1 MSKVQDI
8 TSALGKLLNIK
19 WNYLVIPEIDDDSIT
34 FVSAWIKEQRAKQKT
49 FKVVLPNYRGDHE
62 AIINFTTDNITS
74 TISDTPFSTA
84 EYCVRIAGML
94 AGLSLTRSSTYFV
107 FNDIVNAD
115 VPTNDASTRID
126 KGEFII
132 IYDGE
137 NYKVGRGVNSLVTF
151 TTDHGEDFSKIKI
164 VEGVDLYNDDI
175 RTTFED
181 FYIGK
186 YINDYDNK
194 QAFVASINAYNKTLE
209 GDVLD
214 KTYDNITSIDINAQK
229 LYLESKGI
237 DTSSMSDIE
246 LAKANTGSNVF
257 VSSNIKF
264 VDAMEDLDV
273 INYM

>member
-1 MSKVQDI
+1 
-8 TSALGKLLNIK
+8 SALEKLLNLK
-19 WNYLVIPEIDDDSIT
+19 WNYLVIPEIDDDSLT

-49 FKVVLPNYRGDHE
+49 FKVVLPNYQGDHE
-62 AIINFTTDNITS
+62 AIINFTTDNINS
-74 TISDTPFSTA
+74 NLSDVLFSTA
-84 EYCVRIAGML
+84 EYCARIAGML

-107 FNDIVNAD
+107 FNDIVDAD
-115 VPTNDASTRID
+115 VPTDDAGTRID

-137 NYKVGRGVNSLVTF
+137 NFKVGRGVNSLTTF
-151 TTDHGEDFSKIKI
+151 TTNHGEDFSKIKI

-181 FYIGK
+181 FYVGK

-214 KTYDNITSIDINAQK
+214 KTYDNITSIDIDAQK
-229 LYLESKGI
+229 LYLEGKGI

-257 VSSNIKF
+257 VTGNIKF
-264 VDAMEDLDV
+264 VDAMEDLDM

>member
-1 MSKVQDI
+1 MSRVQDI
-8 TSALGKLLNIK
+8 TSALEKLLNLK
-19 WNYLVIPEIDDDSIT
+19 WNYLVIPEIDDDSLT

-74 TISDTPFSTA
+74 TLSDTPFSTA

-107 FNDIVNAD
+107 FNDIVDAG
-115 VPTNDASTRID
+115 VPTDDAGTRID
-126 KGEFII
+126 NGEFII

-137 NYKVGRGVNSLVTF
+137 NYKVGRGVNSLTTF
-151 TTDHGEDFSKIKI
+151 TTNHGEDFSKIKI

-181 FYIGK
+181 FYVGK

-194 QAFVASINAYNKTLE
+194 QAFVASINAYNKSLE

-214 KTYDNITSIDINAQK
+214 KTYDNITSIDIDAQK

-257 VSSNIKF
+257 VTGNIKF
-264 VDAMEDLDV
+264 VDAMEDLDM

>member
-1 MSKVQDI
+1 MSKVADI
-8 TSALGKLLNIK
+8 TTALEKLLNLK
-19 WNYLVIPEIDDDSIT
+19 WNYLVIPEIDTDSLT

-49 FKVVLPNYRGDHE
+49 FKAILPNYRGDHE
-62 AIINFTTDNITS
+62 AIINFTTDNISS
-74 TISDTPFSTA
+74 TLSDTPFTTA

-107 FNDIVNAD
+107 LSDILSAD
-115 VPTNDASTRID
+115 TPTDAGERID
-126 KGEFII
+126 KGEFVI

-137 NYKVGRGVNSLVTF
+137 DFKVGRGVNSLVTF

-175 RTTFED
+175 RSTFESY
-181 FYIGK
+181 YIGK

-194 QAFVASINAYNKTLE
+194 QAFVAAVNAYNKALE

-214 KTYDNITSIDINAQK
+214 KSYDNKTSIDLNAQR

-237 DTSSMSDIE
+237 DTSNLDDVAI
-246 LAKANTGSNVF
+246 AKANTGSNVF
-257 VSSNIKF
+257 VTGNIKF
-264 VDAMEDLDV
+264 VDAMEDLDM

>member
-1 MSKVQDI
+1 MSKVADI
-8 TSALGKLLNIK
+8 TTALEKLLNLK
-19 WNYLVIPEIDDDSIT
+19 WNYLVIPEIDADSLT
-34 FVSAWIKEQRAKQKT
+34 FVSAWIKEQRTKQKT
-49 FKVVLPNYRGDHE
+49 FKAILPNYRGDHE
-62 AIINFTTDNITS
+62 AIINFTTDNIFS
-74 TISDTPFSTA
+74 TLSDTPFTTA

-107 FNDIVNAD
+107 LSDILSAD
-115 VPTNDASTRID
+115 TPTDAGDRID
-126 KGEFII
+126 KGEFVI

-137 NYKVGRGVNSLVTF
+137 DFKVGRGVNSLVTF

-175 RTTFED
+175 RSTFESY
-181 FYIGK
+181 YIGK

-194 QAFVASINAYNKTLE
+194 QAFVAAVNAYNKALE

-214 KTYDNITSIDINAQK
+214 KSYDNKTSIDLDAQR

-237 DTSSMSDIE
+237 DTTDLDDVAI
-246 LAKANTGSNVF
+246 AKANTGSNVF
-257 VSSNIKF
+257 VTGNIKF
-264 VDAMEDLDV
+264 VDAMEDLDM